1 MSLILLLPVLLMC
14 WDDFVI
20 AAALTADIAATSSL
34 LLLLLLL
41 CQVGLDGFY
50 STSRAN
56 RCVVCGQEQHY
67 LRYRV
72 VPACYRCG
80 TSLRNW
86 LFLCLL

>member
-1 MSLILLLPVLLMC
+1 MC
-14 WDDFVI
+14 CKFDHN
-20 AAALTADIAATSSL
+20 ACNRLAHASHSL
-34 LLLLLLL
+34 LLLLLPP
-41 CQVGLDGFY
+41 QVGLDGFY

-80 TSLRNW
+80 GLG
-86 LFLCLL
+86 F

>member
-1 MSLILLLPVLLMC
+1 V
-14 WDDFVI
+14 
-20 AAALTADIAATSSL
+20 L

-41 CQVGLDGFY
+41 LLLQVGLDGFY

-72 VPACYRCG
+72 VPACYR
-80 TSLRNW
+80 
-86 LFLCLL
+86 